1 MNLSNQEFMT
11 MEQIKSKASS
21 IFTSTP
27 KEGLSKH
34 YSHIPTSQV
43 IDDMDLLGWKVVDAK
58 QIKARKG
65 IGYQKHLVVFRNP
78 DISINGADGDTT
90 YPQILLS
97 NSHDGKSSFKFT
109 VGIFRM
115 ICENGL
121 VVSTQEFNNINIRHM
136 GYDFNELQ
144 STIKN
149 IIDQL
154 PLTVE
159 TMNKMKQVEL
169 EEAQMIEF
177 AKQAINTRFNKD
189 DVTVD
194 INALL
199 EPVREEDKKNDLW
212 TIFNRVQER
221 LVNGT
226 FLYNTNN
233 KTRKAR
239 PIKNFQQDIKLNQ
252 ELYSLA
258 LEYTHIN

>member
-1 MNLSNQEFMT
+1 
-11 MEQIKSKASS
+11 
-21 IFTSTP
+21 
-27 KEGLSKH
+27 
-34 YSHIPTSQV
+34 
-43 IDDMDLLGWKVVDAK
+43 
-58 QIKARKG
+58 
-65 IGYQKHLVVFRNP
+65 
-78 DISINGADGDTT
+78 
-90 YPQILLS
+90 
-97 NSHDGKSSFKFT
+97 
-109 VGIFRM
+109 M